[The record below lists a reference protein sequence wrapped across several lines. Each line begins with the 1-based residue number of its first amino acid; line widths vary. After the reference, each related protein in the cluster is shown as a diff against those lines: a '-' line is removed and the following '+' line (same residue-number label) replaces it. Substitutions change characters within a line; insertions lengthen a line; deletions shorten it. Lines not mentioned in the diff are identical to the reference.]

1 MEERSSGKILEGATL
16 SRGFGFIKPFDGG
29 ENIYFHVNASD
40 PAPDPPEC
48 ANEHAPRVSLPN
60 CCCACCCALR
70 CLLRRAH
77 RHVPAMLP
85 DSSSAAFDT
94 QGCIPHNPAS

>member
-40 PAPDPPEC
+40 PTPDPPER
-48 ANEHAPRVSLPN
+48 AYEQAPRVSLTN
-60 CCCACCCALR
+60 CFCVCRCALR
-70 CLLRRAH
+70 CFLRRAH
-77 RHVPAMLP
+77 RHLPAMLP
-85 DSSSAAFDT
+85 DSSSVAFDT
-94 QGCIPHNPAS
+94 SHLSNPAS